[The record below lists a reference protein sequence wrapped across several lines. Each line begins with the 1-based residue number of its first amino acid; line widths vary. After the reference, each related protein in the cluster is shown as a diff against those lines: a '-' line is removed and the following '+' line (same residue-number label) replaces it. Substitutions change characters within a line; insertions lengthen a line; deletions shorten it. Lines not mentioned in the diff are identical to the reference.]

1 MLCIQASP
9 AFSGGGGNQTP
20 QETERLAQPDCSKGN
35 TSHKGKYIQTH
46 LRVKRTSLCGVN
58 REMHS
63 VALQSTPPY
72 APHTSQGFRGHGMRS
87 RQLNEIRKSP
97 SRIGNCMYI
106 TGSYLTKPIGQTC
119 QVLIMLGLTLWILG
133 SLTIFHFL
141 SFGNVALV
149 LLQ

>member
-1 MLCIQASP
+1 
-9 AFSGGGGNQTP
+9 
-20 QETERLAQPDCSKGN
+20 
-35 TSHKGKYIQTH
+35 
-46 LRVKRTSLCGVN
+46 
-58 REMHS
+58 
-63 VALQSTPPY
+63 
-72 APHTSQGFRGHGMRS
+72 
-87 RQLNEIRKSP
+87 
-97 SRIGNCMYI
+97 MYI